1 MAHLNKT
8 IPPFLA
14 RHGIKS
20 ISDNLQDGDEVT
32 GFTRELVR
40 LFGKEFMAE
49 WNAEQAAARA
59 AATMPP
65 ADAGL

>member
-1 MAHLNKT
+1 MALLNKPV
-8 IPPFLA
+8 PPFLA
-14 RHGIKS
+14 KHGIKS

-49 WNAEQAAARA
+49 WNTQQAAARA